1 LEEKMKRVNHR
12 LALIVAVMALAAL
25 ACTQLTVTNESNWQL
40 RVAVTLPGSSR
51 PDVHVY
57 ERGESHDYYPDSAGS
72 YKITIYPGEDYIE
85 VMNNLKFK
93 VQDFL
98 LEPDIWSP
106 DQIVHLVSD
115 MNNIDKILADLQ
127 GKSCTGTL
135 VEDGTVT
142 AKLNINVSGEYSL
155 ECP

>member
-1 LEEKMKRVNHR
+1 
-12 LALIVAVMALAAL
+12 
-25 ACTQLTVTNESNWQL
+25 
-40 RVAVTLPGSSR
+40 
-51 PDVHVY
+51 VHVY

-135 VEDGTVT
+135 VEDETVT